1 MKTQSYVVLAVCG
14 GYFFFQLL
22 YYTLTLWH
30 LVAKD
35 KEGFRAVIWFLLR
48 PMFALIGYGWH
59 LVTPLTPFVF
69 DKDFY
74 DFFPGRFVYRKK
86 FEVRQEENAQ
96 FNSINLTPTNTW
108 PSSNNN
114 ATKAC

>member
-1 MKTQSYVVLAVCG
+1 MKTQSNVVLAVCG

-48 PMFALIGYGWH
+48 SGVLS
-59 LVTPLTPFVF
+59 
-69 DKDFY
+69 
-74 DFFPGRFVYRKK
+74 RKYSFCFLK
-86 FEVRQEENAQ
+86 KKSRVREGV
-96 FNSINLTPTNTW
+96 
-108 PSSNNN
+108 SNQIPERQDR
-114 ATKAC
+114 

>member
-48 PMFALIGYGWH
+48 SGVLS
-59 LVTPLTPFVF
+59 
-69 DKDFY
+69 
-74 DFFPGRFVYRKK
+74 RKYSCCFLK
-86 FEVRQEENAQ
+86 KNH
-96 FNSINLTPTNTW
+96 
-108 PSSNNN
+108 
-114 ATKAC
+114 